1 MWKQWKGWERYIDE
15 EWKHI
20 CYVYLGDNIYVYE
33 TKDKKVIEDFAKF
46 NPVIHK
52 WLPQHRSDDICLTIE
67 VYPEL
72 ELTMYAIGIWKIDV
86 DEDIDN
92 RVYFESDYEQVI
104 EWLEKRAK
112 EEKRIKKTRKSEE
125 P

>member
-1 MWKQWKGWERYIDE
+1 MWRHWEEWERYIDE

-20 CYVYLGDNIYVYE
+20 CYVYLGDDIYVYE

-46 NPVIHK
+46 NPVIRK
-52 WLPQHRSDDICLTIE
+52 WLPQHKNDNICLTIE
-67 VYPEL
+67 IYPDL
-72 ELTMYAIGIWKIDV
+72 ELGMYAIGIWKIDV

-112 EEKRIKKTRKSEE
+112 EEKRIKTRESEE

>member
-1 MWKQWKGWERYIDE
+1 MWKRWEGWKRYIDE

-20 CYVYLGDNIYVYE
+20 CYVYLGDDIYVYE
-33 TKDKKVIEDFAKF
+33 TKDKKMIEDFAKF

-52 WLPQHRSDDICLTIE
+52 WLPKHKNDNIYLTIE
-67 VYPEL
+67 IYPDL
-72 ELTMYAIGIWKIDV
+72 ELAMYAIGVWRIDV

-112 EEKRIKKTRKSEE
+112 EEKKRK
-125 P
+125 

>member
-1 MWKQWKGWERYIDE
+1 MWGRWEGWERYINE

-20 CYVYLGDNIYVYE
+20 CYVYLGDDIYVYE

-67 VYPEL
+67 IYPEL

-112 EEKRIKKTRKSEE
+112 EEKRIKTGKSEE

>member
-1 MWKQWKGWERYIDE
+1 MWKKYIDE

-20 CYVYLGDNIYVYE
+20 CYIYLGDDIYMYE
-33 TKDKKVIEDFAKF
+33 TKDKKAIEDFAKF
-46 NPVIHK
+46 NPAIRK
-52 WLPQHRSDDICLTIE
+52 WLLQHRSDDICLAIE

-72 ELTMYAIGIWKIDV
+72 ELTMYAIGIRKIDV

-112 EEKRIKKTRKSEE
+112 KEKRIKTGKSEE

>member
-1 MWKQWKGWERYIDE
+1 MWKGWGQFIDE
-15 EWKHI
+15 EWKDVS
-20 CYVYLGDNIYVYE
+20 YVQLGDDIYEYE
-33 TKDKKVIEDFAKF
+33 TENKRIIEDFAEF
-46 NPVIHK
+46 NPIICK
-52 WLPQHRSDDICLTIE
+52 WLPEHRNDDILLTIKVHPETE
-67 VYPEL
+67 VA
-72 ELTMYAIGIWKIDV
+72 MYAIGIWKIDV

-112 EEKRIKKTRKSEE
+112 EEKRIKTGKSEE

>member
-1 MWKQWKGWERYIDE
+1 MWKHWERWERYINE

-20 CYVYLGDNIYVYE
+20 CYVYLGDDIYVYE

-46 NPVIHK
+46 NPVIRK

-112 EEKRIKKTRKSEE
+112 EEKRIKTGKSEE

>member
-72 ELTMYAIGIWKIDV
+72 ELTMYAIGIWEIDV

-112 EEKRIKKTRKSEE
+112 EEKRIKN
-125 P
+125 